1 MFSSLVAAFSIA
13 LAGGLL
19 LSTLKIQKQTQTSF
33 NNASGG
39 FDAVLGARGSK
50 LQLILNA
57 LFHLDASPG
66 NLSWEQYELIK
77 NTHGVKEAYPIA
89 VGDNYLGYR
98 LVGTDPELFHK
109 HEWKEERNT
118 NFEVAEFFPRWPK
131 RHWWAPL
138 LLND

>member
-1 MFSSLVAAFSIA
+1 MNLNSKAGLIFFLARKGFRHHFFASLVAAFSIA

-19 LSTLKIQKQTQTSF
+19 LSTMKIQKQTQTSF

-66 NLSWEQYELIK
+66 NLPWEQYELIK
-77 NTHGVKEAYPIA
+77 NTPGVKGSIS
-89 VGDNYLGYR
+89 YR
-98 LVGTDPELFHK
+98 C
-109 HEWKEERNT
+109 WR
-118 NFEVAEFFPRWPK
+118 
-131 RHWWAPL
+131 
-138 LLND
+138 

>member
-1 MFSSLVAAFSIA
+1 MNLNSTTGLLFFLALKGFRQHLFSSLVAAFSIA

-66 NLSWEQYELIK
+66 NLSWEQ
-77 NTHGVKEAYPIA
+77 
-89 VGDNYLGYR
+89 
-98 LVGTDPELFHK
+98 
-109 HEWKEERNT
+109 
-118 NFEVAEFFPRWPK
+118 
-131 RHWWAPL
+131 
-138 LLND
+138 